1 MSDVAVQAER
11 AFRAMGSDAHVL
23 VWSGP
28 DCPVAP
34 EDLLDVAEA
43 EIAHLEGLWSRFRPD
58 SDISRLNTAGGRPV
72 AIAEET
78 AALLE
83 LCRVATARTGGRF
96 DPLVLPELID
106 AGYDRSFELVAASDD
121 DRHRRRAP
129 ARAHRW
135 RRAPE
140 RKTDP
145 DLAPVAPDVVRAARP
160 TDGRPSMS
168 RDMTND
174 LITGTAALGAGAAI
188 DVGGIGKGRAADLV
202 AAALVRLGAT
212 AACVNLGG
220 DLRVTGTVPGGTGLL
235 VAIEDPF
242 GGEDLAVWS
251 VHDGAVATSSCLR
264 RRWQRDG
271 EDRHHLI
278 DPTTG
283 RPAST
288 DVVACSVVAPTGAWA
303 DVLAKAVLLAPEDD
317 AAALLADSG
326 AAALVIHGG
335 GRITTLG
342 TPPSVAGIG
351 APDPT

>member
-1 MSDVAVQAER
+1 MTDVVLQAER

-23 VWSGP
+23 VWSGS

-43 EIAHLEGLWSRFRPD
+43 EIARLEGLWSRFRPD
-58 SDISRLNTAGGRPV
+58 SDISRLNHAGGRPV

-78 AALLE
+78 AALLD
-83 LCRVATARTGGRF
+83 LCQVAAARTGGRF
-96 DPLVLPELID
+96 DPLVLPDLID
-106 AGYDRSFELVAASDD
+106 AGYDRSFELVAPSDEPR
-121 DRHRRRAP
+121 RHRTQHRLHRLRRAP
-129 ARAHRW
+129 APGDIAEDVGADRAVRPADT
-135 RRAPE
+135 RLTLPLAVTSDLVAGTAR
-140 RKTDP
+140 
-145 DLAPVAPDVVRAARP
+145 LAP
-160 TDGRPSMS
+160 
-168 RDMTND
+168 
-174 LITGTAALGAGAAI
+174 GAAI

-202 AAALVRLGAT
+202 AASLVRLGAT

-220 DLRVTGTVPGGTGLL
+220 DLRVIGTVPGGTGLL

-283 RPAST
+283 SPAQT

-303 DVLAKAVLLAPEDD
+303 DVLAKAVLLAPEQES
-317 AAALLADSG
+317 AALLADAG
-326 AAALVIHGG
+326 AAALLVHGG

-342 TPPSVAGIG
+342 TPPSIAGIG
-351 APDPT
+351 APDPS